1 MSLQVGAPA
10 PDFTLKTLTSEGL
23 QDVSLS
29 EAQGKEHTV
38 LLFFPAAFTGVCT
51 QQLCDA
57 TGGIQAYKSM
67 NARVLGISADTPFAQ
82 AAWAEKESI
91 SIPLLSDYQKEVIDA
106 YGVTLDDLAGLGKG
120 SKRAAVVVDKEGVIR
135 HIEITAPTD
144 MPSVEAVHAALAQ
157 LQ

>member
-1 MSLQVGAPA
+1 MSLHVGSPA
-10 PDFTLKTLTSEGL
+10 PDFTLKTLTAEGL

-29 EAQGKEHTV
+29 DSQGKEHTV

-57 TGGIQAYKSM
+57 TGGLQAYKSM

-82 AAWAEKESI
+82 AAWAEKEGI
-91 SIPLLSDYQKEVIDA
+91 KIPLLSDYQKSVIDA

-120 SKRAAVVVDKEGVIR
+120 SKRAAIVVDKEGIVR
-135 HIEITAPTD
+135 HVEITAPVE
-144 MPSVEAVHAALAQ
+144 MPSVEAVQAVLAE